1 VPRTRT
7 RTRVI
12 IIIRTSRYIPYDIYP
27 IRLDPLRRPL
37 AKIGTLPVDSG
48 VARVN
53 GGGFSFDM
61 KVWWP
66 ETGPSGCMP
75 AVVILHPVQ
84 VFSAEAGES
93 EYQQTCEHLA
103 SMNVICFIS
112 LESTGQ
118 FGSGTTRKEQTG
130 LADRAMEMW
139 NHIRRQSTIPS
150 SPLYRR
156 VCNKLGVTGYS
167 MGSGSAALMAS
178 MYSQP
183 RWGIKALGYIHGT
196 LVGADKLRAIDVP
209 TMIGGGTG
217 DTLVNA
223 DRQFK
228 NFDSATNRNPT
239 IAVLLKGAP
248 HVTGPCGNTCPVIQ
262 SCCRGTYF
270 YGGHMQIVTG
280 QFSAHTKWLIPFFF
294 AYLKGDLEASR
305 AIWETDQIENDDRVD
320 HVLRSPRVAAALP
333 TLVFENDEW
342 VTAKSGATEAPAA
355 EGAAAVEAK
364 PSRPD
369 DSVIEVQSA
378 QHTVSSILEVTAF
391 TNATGLPYSL
401 VLDGITTMARVRNA
415 LGRGA
420 DSDDSLCEDLLSVI
434 PVPWASETPAMLQ
447 DETSQGVTVN
457 SIQESRFIEIRN
469 ELAAQTSLDVFV
481 GRTVTDEEAAAES
494 APEQEPDAPMYRRTW
509 WGELVPIPTD
519 TSRVFYYDW
528 SQPTTFYAAI
538 SSSCLPAH
546 IKNVTCSLRFRVV
559 NEKDGATLSNPV
571 TRLVRVAH

>member
-1 VPRTRT
+1 MSNTHLGESIEV
-7 RTRVI
+7 
-12 IIIRTSRYIPYDIYP
+12 
-27 IRLDPLRRPL
+27 L
-37 AKIGTLPVDSG
+37 IG
-48 VARVN
+48 
-53 GGGFSFDM
+53 
-61 KVWWP
+61 
-66 ETGPSGCMP
+66 EE
-75 AVVILHPVQ
+75 
-84 VFSAEAGES
+84 SAE
-93 EYQQTCEHLA
+93 
-103 SMNVICFIS
+103 
-112 LESTGQ
+112 
-118 FGSGTTRKEQTG
+118 
-130 LADRAMEMW
+130 MW
-139 NHIRRQSTIPS
+139 
-150 SPLYRR
+150 
-156 VCNKLGVTGYS
+156 CC
-167 MGSGSAALMAS
+167 
-178 MYSQP
+178 
-183 RWGIKALGYIHGT
+183 
-196 LVGADKLRAIDVP
+196 
-209 TMIGGGTG
+209 
-217 DTLVNA
+217 
-223 DRQFK
+223 
-228 NFDSATNRNPT
+228 ATVS
-239 IAVLLKGAP
+239 AVLIDGW
-248 HVTGPCGNTCPVIQ
+248 
-262 SCCRGTYF
+262 
-270 YGGHMQIVTG
+270 
-280 QFSAHTKWLIPFFF
+280 FSAHIVLPDGSDDWDDWFTWKEEHVDWRRATTSPKK
-294 AYLKGDLEASR
+294 ASPNSASEASR

-320 HVLRSPRVAAALP
+320 HVLRGPRVAAALP

-401 VLDGITTMARVRNA
+401 VLDGITTMSRVRNA
-415 LGRGA
+415 IGRGA

-447 DETSQGVTVN
+447 DDTSQGVTVN

-519 TSRVFYYDW
+519 TSHVFYYDW

-571 TRLVRVAH
+571 TRLVRVTH